1 MRIRRATLED
11 RSWILPLSARLHDFG
26 PPPWRPRDRMDR
38 AVASAIGQAI
48 ETSGPDWAVFVAED
62 EAGGPQGFLHVH
74 TARDYFTEEVYGHV
88 SDLVVAAHAEGRGVG
103 RALMDAAEGW
113 SRALGHRLLAL
124 NVFDENRRARA
135 LYERLGY
142 RPDTTRMIKVL
153 RP

>member
-1 MRIRRATLED
+1 MRIRSATLED
-11 RSWILPLSARLHDFG
+11 RAWILPLSARLHDFG

-38 AVASAIGQAI
+38 AVAAAIAHAI
-48 ETSGPDWAVFVAED
+48 ETPGPDWAVLVAED
-62 EAGGPQGFLHVH
+62 DGGKPQGFIHAH

-88 SDLVVAAHAEGRGVG
+88 SDLVVAAEAEGRGVG

-124 NVFDENRRARA
+124 NVFDENRRARS

-153 RP
+153 RS